1 MTGPAYAGRS
11 DAIREVSELEE
22 AARTLRAELR
32 LIEVK
37 YRRTRL
43 ALEKGD
49 SCPDVFEA
57 SGGGVSRKRIT
68 EALESYEHQQHRTR
82 TALVAVALAEGMSV
96 SGIGRAWGFSR
107 QLASRYAREAAHVVP
122 PPTRG

>member
-1 MTGPAYAGRS
+1 VTAPHTGRS
-11 DAIREVSELEE
+11 DAIREVAQLEE

-32 LIEVK
+32 LMEAK

-49 SCPDVFEA
+49 NCPDVFSA
-57 SGGGVSRKRIT
+57 SGGGISRKRIT
-68 EALESYEHQQHRTR
+68 DALESYEQQQHRTR
-82 TALVAVALAEGMSV
+82 TAIVAVALAEGMSV

-107 QLASRYAREAAHVVP
+107 QLASRYAREAADVVP
-122 PPTRG
+122 KPTRR

>member
-1 MTGPAYAGRS
+1 VTTGRS
-11 DAIREVSELEE
+11 DAIREVSELEQ

-43 ALEKGD
+43 ALEMGD
-49 SCPDVFEA
+49 SCPDVFSA
-57 SGGGVSRKRIT
+57 SGGGISRKRIT
-68 EALESYEHQQHRTR
+68 EALESYEQQQHRTR
-82 TALVAVALAEGMSV
+82 TAIVAVALAEGMSV

-107 QLASRYAREAAHVVP
+107 QLASRYAREAIHVVP
-122 PPTRG
+122 PPRRR

>member
-1 MTGPAYAGRS
+1 VTTGRS
-11 DAIREVSELEE
+11 DAIREVSELEQ

-49 SCPDVFEA
+49 SCPDVFSA
-57 SGGGVSRKRIT
+57 SGGGISRKRIT
-68 EALESYEHQQHRTR
+68 EALESYEQQQHRTR
-82 TALVAVALAEGMSV
+82 TAIVAVALAEGMSV

-107 QLASRYAREAAHVVP
+107 QLASRYAREAIHVVP
-122 PPTRG
+122 PPRRR